1 MAVVQSVHR
10 AFAILRALS
19 SGPLGVTE
27 VSQRVGLPKSTVAR
41 LLAALDEEGAV
52 RQNQVAG
59 RYSLDDGLLDLAG
72 EISGNRNLL
81 AVARS
86 HLLDL
91 VDVIGE
97 TSGIGVREGRE
108 IYYADHVEFDSQVQI
123 RNWTGEHA
131 ALHLVPSGLVFLAH
145 MKIEEVDAYL
155 DDTLEAVTPQSEVDP
170 VKIRQRLGQIRRVG
184 YCWVYQEFAE
194 GLNSVAA
201 PVFNARGE
209 VMAALHVH
217 GPAYRFPDPEQTH
230 DLGILLVATCERMTR
245 QLG

>member
-19 SGPLGVTE
+19 SGSMGVTE

-52 RQNQVAG
+52 RQERPGG
-59 RYSLDDGLLDLAG
+59 RYSLDEGLLDLAG
-72 EISGNRNLL
+72 EVSGDRNLI

-91 VDVIGE
+91 VDSIGE
-97 TSGIGVREGRE
+97 TAGIGIRDGRE
-108 IYYADHVEFDSQVQI
+108 VYYADHVMFDGEVQV

-131 ALHLVPSGLVFLAH
+131 PLHLVPSGLVFLAH
-145 MKIEEVDAYL
+145 MTSDELDAYL
-155 DDTLEAVTPQSEVDP
+155 EGPLAMTTQHSQVSPSQ
-170 VKIRQRLGQIRRVG
+170 IRQRLGQVRRVG
-184 YCWVYQEFAE
+184 YCWGYQEFAE

-201 PVFNARGE
+201 PVFNSRGE
-209 VMAALHVH
+209 VIAALHVH
-217 GPAYRFPDPEQTH
+217 GPAYRFPDPERTH
-230 DLGILLVATCERMTR
+230 DLGMTLGSACERMSL
-245 QLG
+245 QLT

>member
-52 RQNQVAG
+52 RQGQAGG

-72 EISGNRNLL
+72 EIGGNRTLL

-91 VDVIGE
+91 VDSIGE

-108 IYYADHVEFDSQVQI
+108 IYYADHVEFDSQVQV

-131 ALHLVPSGLVFLAH
+131 PLHLVPSGLVFLAH
-145 MKIEEVDAYL
+145 MKTEEVDAYL
-155 DDTLEAVTPQSEVDP
+155 DETLEVTTAQSEADP
-170 VKIRQRLGQIRRVG
+170 VKIRQRLEQIRRVG
-184 YCWVYQEFAE
+184 YCWGHQEFAE
-194 GLNSVAA
+194 DLNSMAA
-201 PVFNARGE
+201 PVFNAKGNL
-209 VMAALHVH
+209 VAALHVH

-230 DLGILLVATCERMTR
+230 DLGILLAATCERMTL